1 MSATDTNMEAWRI
14 DRRVPLPLL
23 LALALQ
29 AMAAVWWAASL
40 EGRMV
45 AIEAKYDQLI
55 KQSQQVLSQDRRVTI
70 LETKIDSLSQDI
82 KDLKNLIE
90 NRYRQP

>member
-1 MSATDTNMEAWRI
+1 MSEVNNEAWRI

-23 LALALQ
+23 LALAVQ
-29 AMAAVWWAASL
+29 ALGAVWWAATL

-45 AIEAKYDQLI
+45 AMESKYDQLI
-55 KQSQQVLSQDRRVTI
+55 SQSQQVMKQDRRVTI

-82 KDLKNLIE
+82 RDLKNLIE
-90 NRYRQP
+90 KRYRDP